1 MFDMRVYID
10 GQNFLYKASEIL
22 INANKITSKDELI
35 KIDIRGVIEHIFETD
50 IDIVFYGARVKVR
63 KDMGEAIREKTTRFS
78 DVSRRIR
85 NTLSSQ
91 NIAFNDAGRLKI
103 RDRDACKKCGHQDL
117 RMQEKGVDVGIA
129 VDIVSDVLRKNVDH
143 IVLVSSDTD
152 LLPAIRVAKD
162 IGVKIT
168 YLGFS
173 DKTTK
178 AIVALADTTEI
189 IRDSEIIKAFE
200 DLNADVHE

>member
-1 MFDMRVYID
+1 MRVYID

-85 NTLSSQ
+85 NTQSSQ

-103 RDRDACKKCGHQDL
+103 RDSDACKKCGHQDL

>member
-85 NTLSSQ
+85 NTQSSQ

-103 RDRDACKKCGHQDL
+103 RDSDACKKCGHQDL